1 MDPFTA
7 SLIIAVAPSLVNGII
22 NSVGGIIQQKSQQNF
37 QRDMAQSQQNFAMIS
52 QDEQNEFARSM
63 HQFQQDFSRELQSND
78 HSFKWDLQKDQQ
90 QFGLEIECLR
100 QAAGLLKTGL
110 EWLKSYHLQK
120 DAQGFQWKLAEENF
134 NRSVKLANLN
144 HENSIK
150 LEEFKQVWEALKQ
163 TNEHGFQMRLFEERK
178 KLELALKQYERST
191 QILVHFAR
199 VEAEIGKI
207 EYERVLNSN
216 PLKEL
221 PSVIKKNYEKYS
233 NPYQSYNLPP
243 QIIIAPPAI
252 VDEIAPDYKGKYPR
266 LSNLEHK
273 ITDNL
278 REFLN
283 EFAPENSTS
292 RAVSFIGGESWK
304 SKIFRGGNA
313 AKNLNYLFGHIPTLI
328 LDSIVVNDEIS
339 LYLSWWD
346 TDCPLTTS
354 KLIDIQVPKYLLDH
368 ADDPINSVE
377 RLDQEQGFLSVY
389 NFVHQVISGLIIDIY
404 YLSNYNLIPELPK
417 YLPKLLGTIDNNEI
431 KKKIV
436 DVVINSYQTVFK
448 DLLSSSIPTWI
459 PDLLLDLALSLSSL
473 EDKSFAKRLIDKSLL
488 EWLILRDVAP
498 TYRKEEFNTF
508 LSVVD
513 LDVDLDLKYFKNVR
527 TCLLRITESIA
538 SSTDNKQ
545 DDYLKSN
552 LNLLKGKLDDWYDGK
567 ITGKQK
573 NDNLGRTL
581 YNVI

>member
-1 MDPFTA
+1 MPLPLLAFVPLMA
-7 SLIIAVAPSLVNGII
+7 AVVNT
-22 NSVGGIIQQKSQQNF
+22 VGGIIQQKSQQDF
-37 QRDMAQSQQNFAMIS
+37 QRDMVQSQQNFAMLP
-52 QDEQNEFARSM
+52 QDKQNEFARSM
-63 HQFQQDFSRELQSND
+63 HQFQQDSNQGLQSND
-78 HSFKWDLQKDQQ
+78 HAFKWDLQQNQQ
-90 QFGLEIECLR
+90 QFSLGLECFR
-100 QAAGLLKTGL
+100 QGAGLLNTGL
-110 EWLKSYHLQK
+110 EWLKSYRLQK
-120 DAQGFQWKLAEENF
+120 DSQKFQWKLAEENF
-134 NRSVKLANLN
+134 NKSVKLANLN
-144 HENSIK
+144 HENLVK
-150 LEEFKQVWEALKQ
+150 LEKFKQVWESLKQ
-163 TNEHGFQMRLFEERK
+163 NNEHEFQIRLLEVRK
-178 KLELALKQYERST
+178 KLELELKQYERAT
-191 QILVHFAR
+191 QILVLFAR

-216 PLKEL
+216 PLREQ

-243 QIIIAPPAI
+243 QIIIAPPALI
-252 VDEIAPDYKGKYPR
+252 DESSPEYMGRYPR
-266 LSNLEHK
+266 LSHLEHK
-273 ITDNL
+273 ITDSL

-328 LDSIVVNDEIS
+328 LDSIIVNDQIS

-346 TDCPLTTS
+346 IDCPLTTS
-354 KLIDIQVPKYLLDH
+354 KLIDIQVPRYLLDR
-368 ADDPINSVE
+368 ADDSTNLEEYLS
-377 RLDQEQGFLSVY
+377 QEQEFLSVY

-417 YLPKLLGTIDNNEI
+417 YLPKLLEAIDDNEI

-436 DVVINSYQTVFK
+436 DVVINSYQKVFK

-473 EDKSFAKRLIDKSLL
+473 EDKSFAKQLIDKSLL
-488 EWLILRDVAP
+488 EWLVLRDVAP
-498 TYRKEEFNTF
+498 TYREDEFNTF
-508 LSVVD
+508 LSVVN
-513 LDVDLDLKYFKNVR
+513 LDIELDLIYCKNLR
-527 TCLLRITESIA
+527 SCLIKITESLA
-538 SSTDNKQ
+538 DSTHKENNN
-545 DDYLKSN
+545 LKSN
-552 LNLLKGKLDDWYDGK
+552 LNFLKQKLNDWYDDK